1 MRRYQTETG
10 LTLIE
15 VLTGLSIFAV
25 IAAGLASSTVAT
37 LRANQLSKETTAAAS
52 LVQDAIERFRSID
65 PAANSELLTAGA
77 HVDVNN
83 PLTEMGLAGGY
94 FTRVWVV
101 TTNLPRTGMKT
112 VRVYVSWNSHGDQ
125 HTVNGVAY
133 LCATSTCA

>member
-1 MRRYQTETG
+1 MKRYQTETG

-37 LRANQLSKETTAAAS
+37 LRANQMSKETTAAAA
-52 LVQDAIERFRSID
+52 LVHDSIEHFRSID
-65 PAANSELLTAGA
+65 PTTNSPLLTSGA
-77 HVDVNN
+77 HVDANN
-83 PLTEMGLAGGY
+83 PLTALGGAGGY
-94 FTRVWVV
+94 YTRVWVV
-101 TTNLPRTGMKT
+101 STNLPRTGMKT

-125 HTVNGVAY
+125 HTVTGVAY